1 MFKTQWTHEP
11 VKLREDQQLIIDRE
25 LKWLFGELETITDL
39 VFHTIFLTGDIYGAI
54 VIVDSRNDVDDT
66 AFLTYYEVPKW
77 VTLDEMEDT

>member
-11 VKLREDQQLIIDRE
+11 VELREDQQLIIDRE

-39 VFHTIFLTGDIYGAI
+39 VFHTIFLTGDMHGAI
-54 VIVDSRNDVDDT
+54 VIVDSRDDVDDT